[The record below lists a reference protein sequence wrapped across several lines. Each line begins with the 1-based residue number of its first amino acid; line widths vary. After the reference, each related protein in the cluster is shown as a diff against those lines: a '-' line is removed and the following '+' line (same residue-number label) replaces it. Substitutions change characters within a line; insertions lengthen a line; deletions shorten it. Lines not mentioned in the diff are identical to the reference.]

1 MSISPE
7 ARALIA
13 QINKKHGDGAIAL
26 GSEMVLGGRYPTG
39 SIGLDVIL
47 GGGWP
52 VSQWVEIIGKE
63 SQGKTAIVLK
73 TVAENQR
80 RNPDFTT
87 TWVAAEPYD
96 VDQAAAL
103 GVDND
108 RVLVVDTRQMELAYD
123 TVIQFAESK
132 TVDMIVIDSYP
143 ALVPDEEAEKSM
155 DEATMALGARL
166 NSKFFRKV
174 GAATRRALDGTERP
188 LLGVM
193 INQYRD
199 AIGQFSPHGT
209 PQTTPGGK
217 SKNYSFYARVEVK
230 KDEDIIE
237 ARPGK
242 GKVVVGQTIKLRTLK
257 NKSAP
262 PRQVATVDFF
272 FRDAPLLG
280 FYRGDYDTAKEL
292 LTYGVLFDIV
302 ERRGSYYSI
311 GERRWG
317 PGKDKLLDDL
327 RAEVDLQEQLRLA
340 ILEAAAKPD
349 RELITGA
356 ANAA

>member
-7 ARALIA
+7 VAALMA
-13 QINKKHGDGAIAL
+13 KINKAHGDGAIAL
-26 GSEMVLGGRYPTG
+26 GSQISLGGRYPSG
-39 SIGLDVIL
+39 SLGLDVIL

-52 VSQWVEIIGKE
+52 VSQWVEVIGKE

-73 TVAENQR
+73 TVATNQER
-80 RNPDFTT
+80 DPNFAVV
-87 TWVAAEPYD
+87 WIAAEPYD

-123 TVIQFAESK
+123 TVIEFAASK

-143 ALVPDEEAEKSM
+143 ALMPDEENEKSM

-174 GAATRRALDGTERP
+174 GQASRRALDGSERP

-217 SKNYSFYARVEVK
+217 AKNYSFYARVEVK
-230 KDEDIIE
+230 KDADIVE
-237 ARPGK
+237 SRPGK

-262 PRQVATVDFF
+262 PRQVATVDFY
-272 FRDAPLLG
+272 FRDAPVLG
-280 FYRGDYDTAKEL
+280 FSRGEYDTVSEL
-292 LTYGVLFDIV
+292 VTYAQLYNVIT
-302 ERRGSYYSI
+302 RRGAYYNL
-311 GERRWG
+311 GNRRWG
-317 PGKDKLLDDL
+317 PGKDQLLQDL
-327 RAEVDLQEQLRLA
+327 RAEIDLQTQLHTD
-340 ILEAAAKPD
+340 ILAAAARPERD
-349 RELITGA
+349 LLAVGE
-356 ANAA
+356 